1 MNGMY
6 NNGMGQPMMGGY
18 AYQGMQ
24 NPTPKFNNVL
34 TQEQIKQLQQ
44 KQQQFSLGLTEEER
58 LRGICNHR
66 SADGNSDT
74 LVFDPVTGTARCVI
88 CGHEFKPIDP
98 DMGLDSIRSAA
109 DTVVDILQ
117 TIKLMYIDLPAEAG
131 AEYFQIIP
139 LIEKIPQLFEFA
151 AKNMAKHEI
160 YNWQYNGKNMGAVS
174 MFQNLQNMFASGVG
188 FNPNMQPQPMMGG
201 AMPNP
206 AFMGGMAPQQP
217 QPMMGGYPAGNAFGY
232 PGAGM
237 AQPNPAFGAAP
248 QGYAPATA
256 GYQFTPTAQQVPPTT
271 PAPVAAPEAPKA
283 PVGDPATVTKNVT
296 V

>member
-24 NPTPKFNNVL
+24 NPTPKFTNVL

-98 DMGLDSIRSAA
+98 DM
-109 DTVVDILQ
+109 
-117 TIKLMYIDLPAEAG
+117 
-131 AEYFQIIP
+131 
-139 LIEKIPQLFEFA
+139 
-151 AKNMAKHEI
+151 
-160 YNWQYNGKNMGAVS
+160 
-174 MFQNLQNMFASGVG
+174 
-188 FNPNMQPQPMMGG
+188 
-201 AMPNP
+201 
-206 AFMGGMAPQQP
+206 
-217 QPMMGGYPAGNAFGY
+217 
-232 PGAGM
+232 
-237 AQPNPAFGAAP
+237 
-248 QGYAPATA
+248 
-256 GYQFTPTAQQVPPTT
+256 
-271 PAPVAAPEAPKA
+271 
-283 PVGDPATVTKNVT
+283 
-296 V
+296 